1 MDFDGKKNGRLCLWL
16 LCWIF
21 CPAQFPIFIVC
32 QAYIFLFN
40 LFGLWLPIIAR
51 PEDSH
56 SLAIRNELR
65 LSVNNLPQTATAA
78 SPATAATKTAVATVA
93 ATVTTEL
100 TEEEGGA
107 KGQGIL
113 TLSLEMQYGLVAM
126 LLGVAVLY
134 NKRRIERVIGPP
146 LGRKGK
152 SASVW
157 VSSEGGARAPR
168 SRSSKVTII
177 VV

>member
-1 MDFDGKKNGRLCLWL
+1 LFCFVGYFVLRIFPSL
-16 LCWIF
+16 LF
-21 CPAQFPIFIVC
+21 SKPTFS
-32 QAYIFLFN
+32 YSN

-56 SLAIRNELR
+56 SLVIRNELR
-65 LSVNNLPQTATAA
+65 LSVNNLPQTAAAA
-78 SPATAATKTAVATVA
+78 SPATAATTTAVAAEA
-93 ATVTTEL
+93 ATATTEL

-126 LLGVAVLY
+126 LLGVAILY
-134 NKRRIERVIGPP
+134 NKRRIERVIGSP

-152 SASVW
+152 SASV
-157 VSSEGGARAPR
+157 
-168 SRSSKVTII
+168 
-177 VV
+177 